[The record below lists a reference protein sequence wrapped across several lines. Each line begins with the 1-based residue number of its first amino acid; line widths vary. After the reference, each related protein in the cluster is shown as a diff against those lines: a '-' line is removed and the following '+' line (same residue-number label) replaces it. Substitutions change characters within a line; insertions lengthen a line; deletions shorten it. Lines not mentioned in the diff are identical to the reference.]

1 MVAIRGLRFTT
12 SITNSRAAHAI
23 RARCASISFLRRS
36 YWLMCI
42 NTSLVSETE
51 RPNREI
57 LDKNCQKQR
66 LLCSIRLNSTS
77 SLEKFERE
85 LSDLITQSRR

>member
-1 MVAIRGLRFTT
+1 
-12 SITNSRAAHAI
+12 
-23 RARCASISFLRRS
+23 
-36 YWLMCI
+36 MCI